1 MSQNSVDL
9 TYMLGA
15 VQTLWK
21 LLVLRHNGITV
32 LFSELMVVYQGKK
45 CICGRD
51 LLPNFCSD
59 SITSSAWLILD
70 VKVWC
75 VNFFCPNYSLTV
87 RTRDSG
93 SVVILSF
100 KKKKK
105 KAGSVFAYADFS
117 ILKAEIQHSVWED
130 LKAHL
135 EWNQYTLVFHCYGH
149 RKIVFQLSDILIT
162 SEIVYFVLLFQTNFP
177 SLDELSD
184 LSVQT
189 NEILRFEWRN
199 VFITV

>member
-75 VNFFCPNYSLTV
+75 INFFCLNYSLTV

-93 SVVILSF
+93 SVVILSL

-105 KAGSVFAYADFS
+105 KSWICFCICRFFNPKGR
-117 ILKAEIQHSVWED
+117 
-130 LKAHL
+130 
-135 EWNQYTLVFHCYGH
+135 NPTLCMG
-149 RKIVFQLSDILIT
+149 
-162 SEIVYFVLLFQTNFP
+162 
-177 SLDELSD
+177 
-184 LSVQT
+184 
-189 NEILRFEWRN
+189 RFESPSRVKPIYFGLSLLWSQKDCISAFWHINYFRN
-199 VFITV
+199 CLFCVTFSD